1 MYEATRREASP
12 RKSTL
17 REERRGNRGRQRRV
31 LEAQRRRGGR
41 HRPLAADKPVRVGD
55 GSRVLAV
62 RAHGERELDLHLAT
76 TQTSSQPVQGVGH
89 VEREGQL
96 RHRRRLERKTRPNR
110 VVERHEGRRR
120 VGRRRGEADHLQ
132 RGLRRLLLQTESG
145 GDARAGLRSTPQSQT
160 PRSPFKH
167 PRVALLL
174 PANQFVLLPANQL
187 DVKRDVLDLLLHA
200 AETQRERVDLAARE
214 GGGQRGQRDGQLRE
228 RGDHEDYA

>member
-1 MYEATRREASP
+1 M
-12 RKSTL
+12 
-17 REERRGNRGRQRRV
+17 G
-31 LEAQRRRGGR
+31 
-41 HRPLAADKPVRVGD
+41 VGD

-96 RHRRRLERKTRPNR
+96 RHCRRLERKTRPNR
-110 VVERHEGRRR
+110 VVERHEGGRR

-167 PRVALLL
+167 PLIALLL

-214 GGGQRGQRDGQLRE
+214 GRGQ
-228 RGDHEDYA
+228 